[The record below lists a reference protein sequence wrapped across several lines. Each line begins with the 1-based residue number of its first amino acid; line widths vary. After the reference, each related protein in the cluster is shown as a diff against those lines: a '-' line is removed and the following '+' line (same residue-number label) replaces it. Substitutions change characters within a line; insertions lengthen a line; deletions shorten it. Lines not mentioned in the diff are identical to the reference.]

1 MDYFIINKIQLV
13 DGGIKYTPI
22 GYTTDSEESVSL
34 NTNYENTL
42 EVWLSTNTEGLEAG
56 TTLLS
61 EFFDI
66 TPTVYS
72 AAQKTT
78 SVEGMGL
85 NDITGL
91 L

>member
-13 DGGIKYTPI
+13 NGSMKYTPI
-22 GYTTDSEESVSL
+22 GYTTDSSESASV

-42 EVWLSTNTEGLEAG
+42 GTWLTSNVSGLETG

-61 EFFDI
+61 EFFDV

-72 AAQKTT
+72 AGQKTS